1 MLQLGLGVGGKRAAV
16 LTEEKLGQQ
25 PELALHR
32 APSSSTWVEQQVP
45 QTPTQDFVISKGF
58 VGWVGFFSVL

>member
-25 PELALHR
+25 PELAPSR
-32 APSSSTWVEQQVP
+32 APSSSAQVEQHIP
-45 QTPTQDFVISKGF
+45 QIPEYSI
-58 VGWVGFFSVL
+58 LL